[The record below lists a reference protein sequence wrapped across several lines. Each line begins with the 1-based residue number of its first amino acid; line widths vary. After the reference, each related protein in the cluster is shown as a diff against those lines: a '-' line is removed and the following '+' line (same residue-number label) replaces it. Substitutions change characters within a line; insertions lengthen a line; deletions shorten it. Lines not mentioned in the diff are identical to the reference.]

1 MICPDV
7 TPAAKRCA
15 PASCPK
21 VSAAQVAKT
30 PEFGAAKAARAS
42 PRSTVVLPAAT
53 RASDHVITLKKFL
66 TSSLCSC

>member
-7 TPAAKRCA
+7 TPAAKRYA
-15 PASCPK
+15 PASCLK
-21 VSAAQVAKT
+21 VSAVPVART

-42 PRSTVVLPAAT
+42 PKSTAVLPAAT

-66 TSSLCSC
+66 TSSL